1 MAWFRLS
8 FRPEVLDDLA
18 KIEQPTA
25 QRLLEK
31 TKWLTS
37 NVDNLRHESIAP
49 DLPGLSKY
57 AVNEWRIFYTVD
69 REEQMV
75 DIHCIAHQRELR

>member
-1 MAWFRLS
+1 MPWFRLS

-18 KIEQPTA
+18 KIEPPTA

-37 NVDNLRHESIAP
+37 NVDNLRHEAVAA

-69 REEQMV
+69 REDQMV
-75 DIHCIAHQRELR
+75 DIHCIAHERELR